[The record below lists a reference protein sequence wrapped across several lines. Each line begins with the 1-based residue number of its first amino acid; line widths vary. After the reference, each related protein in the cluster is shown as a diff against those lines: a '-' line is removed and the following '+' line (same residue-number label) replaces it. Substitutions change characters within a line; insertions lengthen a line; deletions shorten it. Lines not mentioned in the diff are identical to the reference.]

1 MIAMNFLILL
11 SFHPKLFVEQHH
23 NFFSK
28 AKTYIQT
35 VLVCVSTLVLCNI
48 TCVAQTYPSKPVRVI
63 VPFAPGG
70 GGDITARMVS
80 SKLAERFKQQFV
92 VDNRGGAG
100 GLVGVELAVKAAPD
114 GYTIL
119 IASSSFSATSAT
131 HKPIFD
137 PVNNI
142 APIGEIGIAPFVLS
156 VHPSV
161 PVKNARE
168 LIALVRSKPDAMIYA
183 IPGIGSITHLATE
196 LMLHTAGIRM
206 TGIPYKGTGPAM
218 IEVISGQ
225 CQLILGS
232 LPPLAP
238 HFATGKLRPLAVTSA
253 KRWYSVP
260 DLATLNETLPGYAVE
275 NWWGMMAP
283 KGTPPSIV
291 DRLNSI
297 LNQVLQDDSMK
308 TSMAKEGVI
317 PSGGTAKQ
325 FGTRTREEY
334 GKWLE
339 VVARANIRPQPE

>member
-1 MIAMNFLILL
+1 MDLVMPQSSRPSTYKMPYLLRQPRIATWTWTVTRL
-11 SFHPKLFVEQHH
+11 SFAIALM
-23 NFFSK
+23 
-28 AKTYIQT
+28 
-35 VLVCVSTLVLCNI
+35 LCSSV
-48 TCVAQTYPSKPVRVI
+48 CVAQSYPTKPVRVI

-70 GGDITARMVS
+70 GGDITARLVS
-80 SKLAERFKQQFV
+80 AKLAERLKQQFV

-131 HKPIFD
+131 HKPVFD

-161 PVKNARE
+161 PVKNTQE
-168 LIALVRSKPDAMIYA
+168 LIALAKTRPETMIYA
-183 IPGIGSITHLATE
+183 IPGIGSITHLASE
-196 LMLHTAGIRM
+196 LMLYTAGVRM
-206 TGIPYKGTGPAM
+206 TGIPYKGTEPAM
-218 IEVISGQ
+218 IDVISGQ

-238 HFATGKLRPLAVTSA
+238 HFSTGKLRPLAATSA

-260 DLATLNETLPGYAVE
+260 QLPTLGETLPGYAVE

-283 KGTPPSIV
+283 KGTPQSIV
-291 DRLNSI
+291 DRLNTA
-297 LNQVLQDDSMK
+297 LNQVLQDGEMKASM
-308 TSMAKEGVI
+308 SKEGVV
-317 PSGGTAKQ
+317 PSGGTEAQ

-334 GKWLE
+334 AKWLK
-339 VVARANIRPQPE
+339 VVARTNIRPQSE